1 MLAVSTT
8 EDKIKISGVEVENLE
23 EKKATLEQE
32 KINLNRRVLSMEAQV
47 LKAQDEE
54 TVLHTK

>member
-8 EDKIKISGVEVENLE
+8 EDKIRISGAEVENLE

-32 KINLNRRVLSMEAQV
+32 KVNLNRRVQAMEAQV

-54 TVLHTK
+54 TVLHTR

>member
-1 MLAVSTT
+1 MTT

-32 KINLNRRVLSMEAQV
+32 KINLNRRVQAMEAQV
-47 LKAQDEE
+47 LQAQDEE

>member
-8 EDKIKISGVEVENLE
+8 EDKIKVSGVEVENLE

-32 KINLNRRVLSMEAQV
+32 KINLNRRVQAMEAQV
-47 LKAQDEE
+47 IKAQDEE

>member
-1 MLAVSTT
+1 MLAVNTT

-32 KINLNRRVLSMEAQV
+32 KINLNRRVQAMEAQV
-47 LKAQDEE
+47 LQAQDEE

>member
-32 KINLNRRVLSMEAQV
+32 KVNLNRRVQAMEAQV
-47 LKAQDEE
+47 IKAQDEE

>member
-32 KINLNRRVLSMEAQV
+32 KINLNRRVQAMEAQV
-47 LKAQDEE
+47 IKAQDEE